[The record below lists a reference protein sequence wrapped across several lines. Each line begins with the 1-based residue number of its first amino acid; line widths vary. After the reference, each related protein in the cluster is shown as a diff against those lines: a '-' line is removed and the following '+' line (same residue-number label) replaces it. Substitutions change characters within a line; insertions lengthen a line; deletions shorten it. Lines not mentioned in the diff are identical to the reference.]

1 MTDCIVIGGGI
12 IGMLTARELAQAGLQ
27 VTLLERN
34 RTGRESSWAGGGI
47 VSPLYPWRF
56 SAAVTALASWSQAVY
71 PELAEQLRA
80 ESGIDPEYTRSGLLI
95 LDTEEQ
101 AEALAWAEHCGN
113 RVNPIARAEIAAYEP
128 SLKHLPAKALCL
140 DYVAQVR
147 NPRLVKALRAAID
160 GKVEV
165 REQTEVRELS
175 VVNGRV
181 QGVRTAT
188 GRLAAPR
195 VVVCAG
201 AWSRT
206 LLAGMGS
213 APGIEPVHG
222 QMILFRAR
230 PGLIRRIVL
239 YQDRYAIPRR
249 DGRVL
254 MGSTLEH
261 IGFQKHPTDSA
272 REELLAAALDMFPA
286 LAEFPI
292 EHHWAGLRPGSPHG
306 VPYIG
311 RYPKAEGVYLNAGHF
326 RNGVVLAPASARLL
340 ADILLE
346 REPILPAFPYAL
358 DAPRGTT

>member
-12 IGMLTARELAQAGLQ
+12 LGMMTARELAQAGLQ

-34 RTGRESSWAGGGI
+34 QTGRESSWAGGGI
-47 VSPLYPWRF
+47 ISPLYPWRF
-56 SAAVTALASWSQAVY
+56 SAAVTALASWSQAAY

-101 AEALAWAEHCGN
+101 ARALAWAEQSGN
-113 RVNPIARAEIAAYEP
+113 RLEPIGRAEIAAYEP
-128 SLKHLPAKALCL
+128 SLNHPPAQALRL

-147 NPRLVKALRAAID
+147 NPRLVKALRAALE

-165 REQTEVRELS
+165 RERTEVQELL

-181 QGVRTAT
+181 QGVRTAA

-201 AWSRT
+201 AWSRN
-206 LLAGMGS
+206 LLADMGS
-213 APGIEPVHG
+213 APEIEPVHG

-239 YQDRYAIPRR
+239 HRDRYAIPRL

-261 IGFQKHPTDSA
+261 TGFDKHPTDSA
-272 REELLAAALDMFPA
+272 REELLAVALEMFPA
-286 LAEFPI
+286 LGDYPI
-292 EHHWAGLRPGSPHG
+292 ENHWAGLRPGSPHG

-311 RYPKAEGVYLNAGHF
+311 AYPMAEGVYINAGHF
-326 RNGVVLAPASARLL
+326 RNGVVLAPGSARLL
-340 ADILLE
+340 ADILLG
-346 REPILPAFPYAL
+346 REPILPSAAYAL
-358 DAPRGTT
+358 DAPRHAT